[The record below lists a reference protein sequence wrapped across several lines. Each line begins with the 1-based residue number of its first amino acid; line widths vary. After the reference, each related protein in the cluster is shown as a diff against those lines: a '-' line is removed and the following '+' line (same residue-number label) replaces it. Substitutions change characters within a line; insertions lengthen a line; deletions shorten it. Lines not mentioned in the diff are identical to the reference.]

1 MLDRGKLELGVVGSL
16 LQFPGLLDP
25 EPIFLNKALLQLGVA
40 ALRLLELGLQPEH
53 LVPLFLEIG
62 LVRNRASDL
71 AILQFG
77 CAEIPEL
84 LYKGD
89 ISAREK

>member
-16 LQFPGLLDP
+16 LQFSGLLDP
-25 EPIFLNKALLQLGVA
+25 EPLFLGKTLLQLDVA

-53 LVPLFLEIG
+53 LVLLFLEIG
-62 LVRNRASDL
+62 LVRNRVSNL

-77 CAEIPEL
+77 YAKIPEL
-84 LYKGD
+84 AYKVD
-89 ISAREK
+89 ISARE